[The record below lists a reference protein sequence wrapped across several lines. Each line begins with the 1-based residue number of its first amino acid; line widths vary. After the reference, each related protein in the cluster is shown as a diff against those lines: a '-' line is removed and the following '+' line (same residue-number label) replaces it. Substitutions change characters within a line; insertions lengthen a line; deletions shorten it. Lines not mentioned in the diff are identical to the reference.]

1 MELEKFSVRELTTAE
16 QVQINGGGKLADFF
30 AAVWDG
36 IVNVA
41 EWIWEHLDV
50 KLEIPIGKGANVIIE
65 KAD

>member
-16 QVQINGGGKLADFF
+16 QVQINGGGKLGDFF

-36 IVNVA
+36 IKTFGEWLWENLDFTLKIEVAPNVNFEVS
-41 EWIWEHLDV
+41 
-50 KLEIPIGKGANVIIE
+50 

>member
-16 QVQINGGGKLADFF
+16 QVQINGGGKLGDFF

-41 EWIWEHLDV
+41 EWIWEHLDI
-50 KLEIPIGKGANVIIE
+50 KLEIEIGNVGNIVIGKE
-65 KAD
+65 D

>member
-16 QVQINGGGKLADFF
+16 QVQINGGGKLGDFF

-41 EWIWEHLDV
+41 EWIWEHLDI
-50 KLEIPIGKGANVIIE
+50 KLEIPIGEVGKIIVE